1 MPRPRI
7 IQEDAFI
14 GAKIERKQYLVLK
27 EISRRT
33 GRSMSALVRE
43 AVERF
48 IREESVRLGLELALA
63 EPEEEKEEG
72 EPLWKR
78 IERAMVSHFGRRLE
92 DVEERLE
99 LVEQRLKE
107 AEALHRSRYYTSV
120 AASLDY
126 ARCAARLLADPS
138 REINDILKGLRS
150 CARAGIEDRELA
162 ERAIALKER
171 IESLWRRIRAIQRK
185 HSYPQGR
192 ERL

>member
-1 MPRPRI
+1 MPRPRMF
-7 IQEDAFI
+7 EEGHVVV
-14 GAKIERKQYLVLK
+14 GAAV
-27 EISRRT
+27 SP
-33 GRSMSALVRE
+33 RE
-43 AVERF
+43 AEILRAIASRKRTTLSEVIREALRRY
-48 IREESVRLGLELALA
+48 IREESVRLGIELALA
-63 EPEEEKEEG
+63 NPKEKEEE

-92 DVEERLE
+92 DVEEKLA
-99 LVEQRLKE
+99 LVEQRLRE
-107 AEALHRSRYYTSV
+107 AEALHHSRYYTSV